1 MKKKK
6 RVKKQKRKKE
16 KEMRSFT
23 PLTREVFFCFV
34 AFCSFSDLL
43 EKKRERGKKQKT
55 KKGALWVR
63 KRDERSEVE
72 EAPAGTGR
80 GGSREGKG

>member
-43 EKKRERGKKQKT
+43 EKKERGKKT
-55 KKGALWVR
+55 ENKKSALWVR

-80 GGSREGKG
+80 GGCREGKG